1 MRHTIEVVSIDDDR
15 ISILGKEYYT
25 KEYLEEMM
33 RREYQR
39 GLHRGQLRYV
49 PKEDVMD
56 EEDGYCICSTVCLGC
71 NHKGVKCKNL

>member
-1 MRHTIEVVSIDDDR
+1 MKHTIEVVAIDDDR
-15 ISILGKEYYT
+15 ISVLGKEYYT

-39 GLHRGQLRYV
+39 GLHRGQIRYV
-49 PKEDVMD
+49 PKEDVVD
-56 EEDGYCICSTVCLGC
+56 EKVGYCICSIVCLGC

>member
-1 MRHTIEVVSIDDDR
+1 MKHTIEVVSIDDDR

-25 KEYLEEMM
+25 QEYLEEMM

-49 PKEDVMD
+49 PKEDVVD

>member
-1 MRHTIEVVSIDDDR
+1 MKHTIEVIAIDDDR
-15 ISILGKEYYT
+15 ISVLSKEYYT

-49 PKEDVMD
+49 PKT
-56 EEDGYCICSTVCLGC
+56 EEETDGYCICSTVCLGC
-71 NHKGVKCKNL
+71 NHKDIKCKNL